1 MNQFSRAL
9 SHDLLWEN
17 KTYMLKTS
25 TKTVLYH
32 NKQLTAASSYKCALS
47 VKDINLA
54 YLVFHCE
61 HEPAVGVVP
70 QYSVDVHPPH
80 GDLWL
85 L

>member
-1 MNQFSRAL
+1 MKQFSRVS

-17 KTYMLKTS
+17 KTYRCLKMS
-25 TKTVLYH
+25 TKTYTTTNSWLQPH
-32 NKQLTAASSYKCALS
+32 RINDS